1 MADGANRFGGWPK
14 EAFTFFEQLDG
25 NNTRAWFLENK
36 HTYESC
42 IRAPLERLLASAES
56 EFGHSHV
63 FRPNR
68 DTRFSKDK
76 SPYKTNIGAVIE
88 RNGCVF
94 YVHLDHEGLMAAT
107 GYYMMASDQIARY
120 RIAVADDTSGAELDA
135 ILRELSA
142 KKLDLGEPALKRV
155 PTPFEKDHP
164 RGALLK
170 YKSVTVHRSFGLPA
184 WVSTPRA
191 ADRVFDIWRLAA
203 PLNSWLQANVGPSAN
218 PEGGWR

>member
-1 MADGANRFGGWPK
+1 MADNNKFAGWPK
-14 EAFTFFEQLDG
+14 DGFTFFEQLET

-36 HTYESC
+36 HTYESG
-42 IRAPLERLLASAES
+42 IRAPLERFLASAET

-88 RNGCVF
+88 RGGCVF
-94 YVHLDHEGLMAAT
+94 YVHLDRDGLMAAT

-120 RIAVADDTSGAELDA
+120 REATADDSTGPKLEA
-135 ILRELSA
+135 ILQALSA
-142 KKLDLGEPALKRV
+142 KKLDLGDPALKRV
-155 PTPFEKDHP
+155 PPPFEKEHP
-164 RGALLK
+164 RAELLK
-170 YKSVTVHRSFGLPA
+170 YKSVTVRRAFGLPS
-184 WVSTPRA
+184 WLSTAKA
-191 ADRVFDIWRLAA
+191 ADRIFEVWRLAA
-203 PLNSWLQANVGPSAN
+203 PLNEWLQAHVGPSTS